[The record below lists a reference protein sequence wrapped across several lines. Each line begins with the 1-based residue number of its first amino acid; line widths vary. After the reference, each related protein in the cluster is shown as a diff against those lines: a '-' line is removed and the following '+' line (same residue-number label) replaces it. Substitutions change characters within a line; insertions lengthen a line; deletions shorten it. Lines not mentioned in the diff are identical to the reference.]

1 MAYSKIFE
9 NQDSL
14 DSRIGDFL
22 NQNPAKYRGRS
33 LPRHSS
39 SELLKAI
46 PALHILL
53 SGLTIQSANILP
65 GLL

>member
-1 MAYSKIFE
+1 MAYSKTFE

-14 DSRIGDFL
+14 DSRIWDFL
-22 NQNPAKYRGRS
+22 NQNPAKCLGRDLPQYSS
-33 LPRHSS
+33 L
-39 SELLKAI
+39 ELLKAL